1 MKKVYEAYG
10 EVKRRTLQEMNDIDA
25 QHHSREVEPKELCM
39 ITRLSEVPK
48 NGIVD
53 NKWSLNGRE
62 ADASGEKD
70 ILVIDPLRFHIK
82 DKPNKVGIIDTSFGG
97 PIKISNQA
105 TILMPREK

>member
-25 QHHSREVEPKELCM
+25 A
-39 ITRLSEVPK
+39 RLSEVPK

-53 NKWSLNGRE
+53 NKWSLNGIE

-70 ILVIDPLRFHIK
+70 ILVIDLLRFHIK
-82 DKPNKVGIIDTSFGG
+82 DAPNNVGIIDTSFGG